1 MNIIDFL
8 YDNYLWIIAILV
20 IAIFTTI
27 GFIADRKSKS
37 KNGKGNESIGIPNNQ
52 AKVVPT
58 EVPTP
63 TNNINTNM
71 NMASVPNNNYQNIS
85 SNNMINNEPNFA
97 TNMAPVN
104 NMSEQSMVN
113 NYTNGG
119 VVNPM
124 NQVPNMGMNENMVPN
139 SNQTMNG
146 VSQNI
151 PNFNVA
157 PTPEPSFNQVN
168 QMMPNENMQQ
178 GFNNAMPN
186 NNQNVNQVNNG
197 THNVNP
203 MAGQAPVYNN
213 QAYVNE
219 NPSMFVNSWDEPK
232 PVNPVSIN
240 QGFNQN
246 VVGNIPTNNS
256 SSQIPIQE
264 SIPVNTVPNNM
275 PQQTTNN
282 IPNVNGVLGLNFMY
296 GPSQNNNNNN
306 LQ

>member
-37 KNGKGNESIGIPNNQ
+37 KSGKGNESIGTPSNQ
-52 AKVVPT
+52 TKVVPT

-71 NMASVPNNNYQNIS
+71 NMTDVPNNNYQGIN
-85 SNNMINNEPNFA
+85 NNMVNNEPNFA
-97 TNMAPVN
+97 TNMPLVN
-104 NMSEQSMVN
+104 NMNEQGMVN
-113 NYTNGG
+113 NYANGG

-124 NQVPNMGMNENMVPN
+124 NQVPNMGMNENMMSN

-146 VSQNI
+146 VGQNI

-168 QMMPNENMQQ
+168 QMMPNDNMPQ
-178 GFNNAMPN
+178 GFNNAMPT

-197 THNVNP
+197 TFNVNP
-203 MAGQAPVYNN
+203 MAGQTPVYNN

-219 NPSMFVNSWDEPK
+219 NPSMVVNSWDEPK

-264 SIPVNTVPNNM
+264 SIPVNAVPNNM

-282 IPNVNGVLGLNFMY
+282 IPNTNGVPGLNFMY

>member
-20 IAIFTTI
+20 IAIFTMI

-37 KNGKGNESIGIPNNQ
+37 KSGKGNESIGTPNNQ

-71 NMASVPNNNYQNIS
+71 NMTDVPNNNYQNIN
-85 SNNMINNEPNFA
+85 NNMINNDHNLT
-97 TNMAPVN
+97 TNMPPIN
-104 NMSEQSMVN
+104 NMNEQGMVN

-124 NQVPNMGMNENMVPN
+124 NQVPNMGMNENMMSN

-146 VSQNI
+146 VGQNI

-168 QMMPNENMQQ
+168 QMMPNDNMPQ
-178 GFNNAMPN
+178 GFNNAMPT

-197 THNVNP
+197 TLNVNP

-219 NPSMFVNSWDEPK
+219 NPSMVVNSWDEPK

-264 SIPVNTVPNNM
+264 SIPVNAVPNNM

-282 IPNVNGVLGLNFMY
+282 IPNANGVPGLNFMY
-296 GPSQNNNNNN
+296 GSSQNNNNN

>member
-27 GFIADRKSKS
+27 GFIADRKSKN
-37 KNGKGNESIGIPNNQ
+37 KNGKGNESIGTPSNQ

-71 NMASVPNNNYQNIS
+71 NMASMPNNNYQNVN
-85 SNNMINNEPNFA
+85 NNMVNNVPNLT
-97 TNMAPVN
+97 TNVPPVN
-104 NMSEQSMVN
+104 NMSGQGMAN

-124 NQVPNMGMNENMVPN
+124 NQVPNMGMNENMMPN
-139 SNQTMNG
+139 SNQTING
-146 VSQNI
+146 VNSSAL
-151 PNFNVA
+151 NVNPV
-157 PTPEPSFNQVN
+157 PTPEPVVNQANQMIPNENIQQGFINPMPTGNQNFNQVN
-168 QMMPNENMQQ
+168 NVAP
-178 GFNNAMPN
+178 
-186 NNQNVNQVNNG
+186 NVNSVPEQ
-197 THNVNP
+197 T
-203 MAGQAPVYNN
+203 PVYNN
-213 QAYVNE
+213 QAMGNVNP
-219 NPSMFVNSWDEPK
+219 NMVVNSWEEPR

-246 VVGNIPTNNS
+246 MVSNIPTNS
-256 SSQIPIQE
+256 SPSQIPIQE
-264 SIPVNTVPNNM
+264 SIPVNTAPNNM
-275 PQQTTNN
+275 QQPVNN
-282 IPNVNGVLGLNFMY
+282 VPNGNGVPGLNFVY
-296 GPSQNNNNNN
+296 GSNQNNNNNN

>member
-37 KNGKGNESIGIPNNQ
+37 KSGKGNESIGTPNNQ

-71 NMASVPNNNYQNIS
+71 NMTDVPNNNYQNIN
-85 SNNMINNEPNFA
+85 NNMINNDHNLT
-97 TNMAPVN
+97 TNMPPIN
-104 NMSEQSMVN
+104 NMNEQGMVN

-124 NQVPNMGMNENMVPN
+124 NQVPNMGMNENMMSN

-146 VSQNI
+146 VGQNI

-168 QMMPNENMQQ
+168 QMMPNDNMPQ
-178 GFNNAMPN
+178 GFNNTMPT

-197 THNVNP
+197 TLNVNP
-203 MAGQAPVYNN
+203 MAGQTPVYN

-219 NPSMFVNSWDEPK
+219 NPSMVVNSWDEPK

-240 QGFNQN
+240 QGFNKN

-264 SIPVNTVPNNM
+264 NIPVNTVSNNM

-282 IPNVNGVLGLNFMY
+282 IPNANGVPGLNFMY
-296 GPSQNNNNNN
+296 GSSQNNNNN

>member
-37 KNGKGNESIGIPNNQ
+37 KSGKGNKSIGTPSNQ

-63 TNNINTNM
+63 ANNINANM
-71 NMASVPNNNYQNIS
+71 NMASMPNNNYKNVNNN
-85 SNNMINNEPNFA
+85 SNLTING
-97 TNMAPVN
+97 APVN
-104 NMSEQSMVN
+104 NMNEQGIVN

-119 VVNPM
+119 IVNPI
-124 NQVPNMGMNENMVPN
+124 NQAPNMGINENIMP

-146 VSQNI
+146 VSQSV
-151 PNFNVA
+151 PNVNSV
-157 PTPEPSFNQVN
+157 PTSEPVVN
-168 QMMPNENMQQ
+168 PVNPMMPNENMQQ
-178 GFNNAMPN
+178 GFVNPTPIG
-186 NNQNVNQVNNG
+186 NQNFNQVNNI
-197 THNVNP
+197 TPNVNP
-203 MAGQAPVYNN
+203 VPEQPPVYNN

-219 NPSMFVNSWDEPK
+219 SPNMIVNSWEEPR

-240 QGFNQN
+240 QGFYQN
-246 VVGNIPTNNS
+246 MANNIPANNS
-256 SSQIPIQE
+256 PSQIPIQE

-275 PQQTTNN
+275 P
-282 IPNVNGVLGLNFMY
+282 NGNSAPGLNFVY
-296 GPSQNNNNNN
+296 GSNRNNNNNN